1 MTATELNSNTPPPTS
16 RVVTSEQQP
25 NAIAL
30 ERPLL
35 VNRPRSA
42 SRSSVRPSSS
52 RLATRVDSRALLPYF
67 IAGNENRL
75 AAFMAQSDVI
85 DTWIEPLLLTG
96 PVGVGKTTMA
106 LHLAALF
113 ASSRSLSGD
122 PNAVKFLSAAD
133 YGRLYASAISVDHL
147 QPLRK
152 ELESAPIL
160 VIDDL
165 HDLASK
171 KAAQNELV
179 TQFEKRNRDQLPTIV
194 TSKRFPREIRGLQPQ
209 LASRCAAG
217 LTIPLNYPSLESLP
231 TIVQELCLVH
241 QVELSP
247 TLFGLL
253 IAGLRKD
260 LSVPAIDAVIKQVQL
275 QCTMNDSEPTVQIIQ
290 AAINSIDNHLNID
303 LGKIT
308 RIIARLWGHRTADL
322 RSNSRKQ
329 SIVRARSLAML
340 LARQLTPHSL
350 GAIGDYF
357 GGRDHST
364 VLHAIRKTETLLE
377 SDSDLHRMMLEA
389 TEKLAA

>member
-1 MTATELNSNTPPPTS
+1 MADTL
-16 RVVTSEQQP
+16 P

-30 ERPLL
+30 ERPVLTH
-35 VNRPRSA
+35 RPTSIGGANVQQMA
-42 SRSSVRPSSS
+42 SSRPST
-52 RLATRVDSRALLPYF
+52 LADGRTVLPYF

-75 AAFMAQSDVI
+75 LAYMSQPDVI
-85 DTWIEPLLLTG
+85 GTWREPILLTG

-113 ASSRSLSGD
+113 ANSKSLAGQS
-122 PNAVKFLSAAD
+122 NAVKFLTAAD

-147 QPLRK
+147 QPLRE
-152 ELESAPIL
+152 ELENAPVL

-171 KAAQNELV
+171 KAAQDELV
-179 TQFEKRNRDQLPTIV
+179 TRLEHRSREQLPTIV
-194 TSKRFPREIRGLQPQ
+194 TSKRFPREIRGIQPQ

-217 LTIPLNYPSLESLP
+217 LTIPLSYPSLESLP

-241 QVELSP
+241 QVELNP

-260 LSVPAIDAVIKQVQL
+260 LSVPAIDAVVKQVQL
-275 QCTMNDSEPTVQIIQ
+275 QCTMNDCEPNVQVIQ
-290 AAINSIDNHLNID
+290 AAINSVDNHMNID

-308 RIIARLWGHRTADL
+308 RIVARLWGHRTADL

-377 SDSDLHRMMLEA
+377 SDSDLNRMMLEA